1 MTIRPFLFLA
11 AAFAIPLAAIAGSG
25 PFGTLPPVVRPGPP
39 QIPSDPD
46 RWLPWRVFT
55 WREGVK
61 PGAPALAQDTQGYIW
76 AGAPEGLVRYNGQG
90 WQRIEVPGKPAPVF
104 AITGRRDGSLWIGK
118 PPESQLYRLQDGVW
132 TLFDQRAGVPPGVVA
147 TLLETVEGGR
157 STLWVGTSR
166 GLARCLGE
174 VCTEVKALQGQAVR
188 TLFPT
193 RSEDGRLALWI
204 GTSRGLLRLDHAG
217 DERPLLSPLFADSAV
232 LPGISIRSL
241 AETVDRAGR
250 RSLWVG
256 TEIGM
261 ARLRDGVWTRYDRS
275 SGFPTSPIIK
285 LLASRGSDGE
295 PVVWAGS
302 FRAGLFRFLDD
313 GRWQRFDVR
322 SGLPANYVMNLLA
335 TGPETGEPTLWVTTP
350 AALARLDPEQW
361 HSTDTRSGL
370 PNDLVIGLGEVTFP
384 DGLHTYWI
392 GTINGMVRLTPQ
404 GWERYTLSP
413 GASVVALNAVNSR
426 EADGSSSLWLA
437 TLEGLLRY
445 SQGRWSSFDSHNSP
459 LPHNWI
465 VSLLAVPGPRSSE
478 VWAGTS
484 QGLVRYAAGRWTLF
498 HPRNSGLP
506 GREVRALVR
515 STPDGVAPVLWA
527 GTEKGVA
534 RFQAGTWQPVGVP
547 CLPDPAVLS
556 LQILDGAEGRWLW
569 AVTRGGVARMRLD
582 PAGHLQKPCEAMTD
596 RTRPALHPGATAPV
610 QADVYGRIYVFT
622 ESGVNRLTLDPAT
635 GLAGAR
641 VETFDTGD
649 GLPGTE
655 FTNASFRDHLG
666 RIWGGAMGGAAIL
679 DPAPPRQAPAVGAGP
694 PLLLEHVKV
703 AGRERPLASGTE
715 LRHDESSLEFQFALL
730 SYRREHATLY
740 RTQLAGLEDRPTPW
754 SREARVV
761 YNRLPQGNYTFRA
774 WGRDG
779 EGRVSGPIAVIFRV
793 RPTPWLTSWAIALYA
808 LTLIGLG
815 WGFSFLRVKAL
826 ARRAALLEHQVAER
840 TRELAE
846 ANAKLE
852 LASLTDPL
860 TGLSNRRFL
869 DVNIGPDL
877 AQAVRN
883 AQSLLELTDRNADL
897 IFYFIDLDYFKRLN
911 DWAGHAAG
919 DAVLVEVGRRLRE
932 VARTTDAVVR
942 WGGEE
947 FLVVSRWANR
957 QAGAVLASRTLEAI
971 AGEPFLVEGQKIIL
985 TCSVGWAPFPW
996 SVVDPERFFFEEVLG
1011 LADRALYLAKRE
1023 GRNRAVGALPG
1034 PESHGGEPVLQ
1045 GNLET
1050 LEGRVVE
1057 LVRQQ
1062 GPKVVPS
1069 FAPSSQDSGKR
1080 RAATRAG

>member
-1 MTIRPFLFLA
+1 MTVRSFLFLA
-11 AAFAIPLAAIAGSG
+11 AALANPLVAIAGSG
-25 PFGTLPPVVRPGPP
+25 PFGMVPPLVQPGPP

-61 PGAPALAQDTQGYIW
+61 PGAPALAQDTKGYIW

-118 PPESQLYRLQDGVW
+118 PPESQLYRLKDGVW
-132 TLFDQRAGVPPGVVA
+132 TLFDQRAGVPPGVVT
-147 TLLETVEGGR
+147 TLIETVEGGR
-157 STLWVGTSR
+157 STLWVGTSQ

-174 VCTEVKALQGQAVR
+174 VCTELAALRGYVVR
-188 TLFPT
+188 ALIPT

-204 GTSRGLLRLDHAG
+204 GTSRGLLRLDHA
-217 DERPLLSPLFADSAV
+217 DERPLLSPLFDDSTV
-232 LPGISIRSL
+232 LPGNAIRGL
-241 AETVDRAGR
+241 AETVDRGGK

-256 TEIGM
+256 TELGL
-261 ARLRDGVWTRYDRS
+261 ARLRDGVWARYDRS
-275 SGFPTSPIIK
+275 SGFPPGPILK
-285 LLASRGSDGE
+285 LLASRGPGGE

-302 FRAGLFRFLDD
+302 FGAGLFRFTDD

-322 SGLPANYVMNLLA
+322 SGLPASYVMNLLS
-335 TGPETGEPTLWVTTP
+335 TGSETGEPTLWVTTP
-350 AALARLDPEQW
+350 AALARLDREQW
-361 HSTDTRSGL
+361 HATDTRSGL
-370 PNDLVIGLGEVTFP
+370 PNDLVIGVGEVTFP

-392 GTINGMVRLTPQ
+392 GTVNGMVRLTPQ
-404 GWERYTLSP
+404 GWERYSPSP
-413 GASVVALNAVNSR
+413 GAPVVALNAVNAR
-426 EADGSSSLWLA
+426 EADGSSSLWLG

-445 SQGRWSSFDSHNSP
+445 SQGRWSSVNSHNSP
-459 LPHNWI
+459 LPQDWI
-465 VSLLAVPGPRSSE
+465 LSLLAVPGPRSSE

-484 QGLVRYAAGRWTLF
+484 HGLVRYAAGRWTFF
-498 HPRNSGLP
+498 HPGNSGLP
-506 GREVRALVR
+506 GRNVRTLVR
-515 STPDGVAPVLWA
+515 STPDGVLPVLWA

-534 RFQAGTWQPVGVP
+534 RFEAGTWQPVTVP

-556 LQILDGAEGRWLW
+556 LQILDGAAGRWLW
-569 AVTRGGVARMRLD
+569 AVTPGGIARMRLD
-582 PAGHLQKPCEAMTD
+582 PAGTLQKPCEAMTD
-596 RTRPALHPGATAPV
+596 RTRPALHRGATSSV
-610 QADVYGRIYVFT
+610 QADAYGRIYVFT
-622 ESGVNRLTLDPAT
+622 GAGVDRLTLDPAT

-641 VETFDTGD
+641 VETFDSGD

-679 DPAPPRQAPAVGAGP
+679 DPEPPRKASSQGTGAP
-694 PLLLEHVKV
+694 LFLEHVKV
-703 AGRERPLASGTE
+703 AGQERPFTSGTV
-715 LRHDESSLEFQFALL
+715 LRHDENNLEFQFALL
-730 SYRREHATLY
+730 SYRREHATRY
-740 RTQLAGLEDRPTPW
+740 RTQLAGLEDEPTPW
-754 SREARVV
+754 SPEARVI
-761 YNRLPQGNYTFRA
+761 YNPLPQGDYTFRV

-779 EGRVSGPIAVIFRV
+779 EGKVSGPIAVSFRV
-793 RPTPWLTSWAIALYA
+793 RPPPWLTWWALSLYA
-808 LTLIGLG
+808 LALIGLG
-815 WGFSFLRVKAL
+815 WGVSHLRVKA
-826 ARRAALLEHQVAER
+826 RRAVLLEHQVAER

-846 ANAKLE
+846 ANRKLE

-877 AQAVRN
+877 GQAVRN

-947 FLVVSRWANR
+947 FLIVSRWANR

-971 AGEPFLVEGQKIIL
+971 AGEPFVIEGQTITL
-985 TCSVGWAPFPW
+985 TCSVGWAPYPW
-996 SVVDPERFFFEEVLG
+996 SVVDPERFPFEEVLS

-1034 PESHGGEPVLQ
+1034 PEGLGSEPVLR
-1045 GNLET
+1045 GNLEN
-1050 LEGRVVE
+1050 LEGRAVD

-1062 GPKVVPS
+1062 GPDVVPS
-1069 FAPSSQDSGKR
+1069 FAPNSQDSGIR
-1080 RAATRAG
+1080 RAATRAR